1 MKIRSISKSR
11 KGVFKVYEKKVN
23 ENDWIFL
30 KKTKELKEK
39 NLFRLNNYEDAM
51 NFATDF
57 CDLYD
62 YL

>member
-1 MKIRSISKSR
+1 MK
-11 KGVFKVYEKKVN
+11 KKLN
-23 ENDWIFL
+23 EEYLIFL
-30 KKTKELKEK
+30 STKELIGN

-51 NFATDF
+51 KFATDF